1 MHCTLTYNT
10 TAQDSS
16 GVAEEPR
23 PLVQHSTSQSAGQHV
38 SVGTGA
44 VTNGSTAYQPRANA
58 RVFLIGPGSGTGPG
72 CRSERGRG
80 RPDRPRVFLIGP
92 GFGSGRGCRSER
104 GLRRQKKKTAIKKK
118 KLDGK

>member
-23 PLVQHSTSQSAGQHV
+23 PLVQHSTSQSAGQQV

-44 VTNGSTAYQPRANA
+44 VPNGSTAYQPRANA

-92 GFGSGRGCRSER
+92 ASAPAAGAGQGEVSAWQQV
-104 GLRRQKKKTAIKKK
+104 LA
-118 KLDGK
+118 